1 MMSEENNVKE
11 KKHFFKKK
19 EQNEI
24 LVENA
29 PKKKKKKVWIAVL
42 VVVVLVIAVI
52 GNAIG
57 KMTSQVEMAVNAVE
71 VSPVEYRDLSDYIS
85 IKGTV
90 SGTSKTNVVSMASA
104 EVMAVNVQ
112 VGDVVA
118 EGDTLVTLDT
128 EDIEKQIADTKT
140 DITNANAIAQNEANL
155 TAQSLTQAQED
166 QASALAKA
174 TTEINQAKTNYDNLQ
189 SQYNSIESGISSR
202 KSKLEEAAAAAANAE
217 GPMNEAADVMQKAEN
232 AWKADRANADLKT
245 KYEDAQDDYEAK
257 AAVYTSAVST
267 QQTLSAEITS
277 LEEQL
282 KACQDSISAA
292 KTAIDAANT
301 SYNDTVTATNRNV
314 ASAQNAVDMSKYQS
328 SDNGLDDKL
337 DTLKE
342 QLADCNMTAPCG
354 GVVTAVNVSVGDN
367 YTAGM
372 TMITIEDTSAMKVI
386 VTVEEADILKLEE
399 GMKAIITTDAT
410 GDEEISG
417 TVTRVVRV
425 KNQSASATDMSAV
438 SGYSAEISID
448 NTDLLIGMSAKARI
462 IIQEKENVLAVPYD
476 LICYDENGDTYVLVA
491 EYNEDGTAI
500 AVRKDITAGE
510 EVDYYVEVLG
520 GDLAEGDL
528 LIYDYTYSMV
538 EGQIFTPAQ
547 SDLGTDMSTY
557 SETVVE
563 AE

>member
-1 MMSEENNVKE
+1 MSEEINVKE

-19 EQNEI
+19 ERNE
-24 LVENA
+24 VA
-29 PKKKKKKVWIAVL
+29 VGATPKKKKKKVWIAVL
-42 VVVVLVIAVI
+42 VAVILVIAVI
-52 GNAIG
+52 GNAFS
-57 KMTSQVEMAVNAVE
+57 KMTSQIDMSVYAVE
-71 VSPVEYRDLSDYIS
+71 VAPVEYRDLSDYIS

-90 SGTSKTNVVSMASA
+90 SGTSKTNVVSKASA
-104 EVMAVNVQ
+104 EVTAVNVQ
-112 VGDVVA
+112 VGDVVSA
-118 EGDTLVTLDT
+118 GDVLVALDT

-140 DITNANAIAQNEANL
+140 DITNANAIAQNDANL
-155 TAQSLTQAQED
+155 VTQSLTQAQED

-174 TTEINQAKTNYDNLQ
+174 TTEINQAKTNYDNLLN
-189 SQYNSIESGISSR
+189 QYYSIEAGIISR
-202 KSKLEEAAAAAANAE
+202 KAQLEDANTAVANAE
-217 GPMNEAADVMQKAEN
+217 RPKNDAATVMNDAKIAWDADTANAGLKTEYETAKAE
-232 AWKADRANADLKT
+232 
-245 KYEDAQDDYEAK
+245 YDAAAK
-257 AAVYTSAVST
+257 VYSDAVTT

-282 KACQDSISAA
+282 KACVDAMGTA

-301 SYNDTVTATNRNV
+301 SYNDTVTATNRTV

-328 SDNGLDDKL
+328 DDSGLDDKL
-337 DTLKE
+337 DNLEE
-342 QLADCNMTAPCG
+342 QLLDCNMTAPCS

-399 GMKAIITTDAT
+399 GMNAIITTDAT

-425 KNQSASATDMSAV
+425 KNQSTNATDVNTA

-448 NTDLLIGMSAKARI
+448 NTELLVGMSAKARI

-476 LICYDENGDTYVLVA
+476 LIQYDENGDTFVLVA
-491 EYNEDGTAI
+491 EYNEDGTATAI
-500 AVRKDITAGE
+500 RKDITVGE

-520 GDLAEGDL
+520 GDLTEGDL

-538 EGQIFTPAQ
+538 EGQTFTPAQ
-547 SDLGTDMSTY
+547 SDLGADMSTY
-557 SETVVE
+557 SETGVE